1 MTADRPSVIPFRCEP
16 LDEMLDGGVEGGC
29 LTLIYGEA
37 GTGKTNLC
45 LTLARNVALQGKK
58 TIYVDSEGMS
68 MQRLIQVAGADEE
81 KVLKEVLVSEVHS
94 LDDQDRMIGKA
105 IKLVEGNADMGLIVI
120 DSITMFYR
128 LASREEERNERRVL
142 AAQSAKLLT
151 LARRTGLP
159 VVATSQVYTDVETG
173 AFEAL
178 GGNVLHHNA
187 KTIIRVERLGPGKRR
202 AVLMKHRHLAEGR
215 TAVFYL
221 TENGV
226 EAEPQRSLPTA

>member
-1 MTADRPSVIPFRCEP
+1 
-16 LDEMLDGGVEGGC
+16 MLDGGVESGC
-29 LTLIYGEA
+29 LTLFYGEA

-45 LTLARNVALQGKK
+45 LTLAKNVALQGKK
-58 TIYVDSEGMS
+58 TIYVDSEGLS
-68 MQRLIQVAGADEE
+68 MQRLKQIAWEDQE

-94 LDDQDRMIGKA
+94 LEDQDRMIGKA
-105 IKLVEGNADMGLIVI
+105 IKLAEGNPDVGLIVV

-128 LASREEERNERRVL
+128 LASKDDERAERRVL
-142 AAQSAKLLT
+142 SGQSAKLLT
-151 LARRTGLP
+151 LARKMNMP
-159 VVATSQVYTDVETG
+159 VVVTSQVYTDVETG

-187 KTIIRVERLGPGKRR
+187 KTIVKIERVAPSKRR

-221 TENGV
+221 TEQGV

>member
-1 MTADRPSVIPFRCEP
+1 MEELVLIPFRCAP
-16 LDEMLDGGVEGGC
+16 LDAMMDGGVESGC
-29 LTLIYGEA
+29 LTLFYGEA

-45 LTLARNVALQGKK
+45 LTLAKNVALQGKK
-58 TIYVDSEGMS
+58 TIYVDSEGLS
-68 MQRLIQVAGADEE
+68 MQRLKQIAGEDQE

-94 LDDQDRMIGKA
+94 LEDQDRMIGKA
-105 IKLVEGNADMGLIVI
+105 IKLAEGNPDVGLIVV

-128 LASREEERNERRVL
+128 LASKEDERAERRVL
-142 AAQSAKLLT
+142 SGQSAKLLT
-151 LARRTGLP
+151 LARKMNLP
-159 VVATSQVYTDVETG
+159 VVVTSQVYTDVETG

-187 KTIIRVERLGPGKRR
+187 KTIMKIERIAPSKRR
-202 AVLMKHRHLAEGR
+202 AMLMKHRHLAEGR

-221 TENGV
+221 TEQGV

>member
-1 MTADRPSVIPFRCEP
+1 VKVEDVRLVAFQCAP
-16 LDEMLDGGVEGGC
+16 LDDMLAGGVEGGC

-45 LTLARNVALQGKK
+45 LTLANNLALQGKK
-58 TIYVDSEGMS
+58 TVYVDSEGLS
-68 MQRLIQVAGADEE
+68 IQRLRQMAGGEQE

-94 LDDQDRMIGKA
+94 LEEQDRMIGKA
-105 IKLVEGNADMGLIVI
+105 MKLAEGNTDIGLIVV

-128 LASREEERNERRVL
+128 LSSKEDERAERRVL
-142 AAQSAKLLT
+142 AGQSAKLLT
-151 LARRTGLP
+151 LARKLNLP
-159 VVATSQVYTDVETG
+159 VVVTSQVYTDVETG

-187 KTIIRVERLGPGKRR
+187 KTIISVERVAPGKRR

-221 TENGV
+221 TDKGI
-226 EAEPQRSLPTA
+226 EAEPQSSRPIA

>member
-1 MTADRPSVIPFRCEP
+1 LEELVQIPFRCVP
-16 LDEMLDGGVEGGC
+16 LDAMLDGGVESGC
-29 LTLIYGEA
+29 LTLFYGEA

-45 LTLARNVALQGKK
+45 LTLAKNVALQGKK
-58 TIYVDSEGMS
+58 TIYVDSEGLS
-68 MQRLIQVAGADEE
+68 MQRLKQIAGEDQE

-94 LDDQDRMIGKA
+94 LEDQDRMIGKA
-105 IKLVEGNADMGLIVI
+105 IKLAEGNPDVGLIVV

-128 LASREEERNERRVL
+128 LASKDDERAERRVL
-142 AAQSAKLLT
+142 SGQSAKLLT
-151 LARRTGLP
+151 LARKMNMP
-159 VVATSQVYTDVETG
+159 VVVTSQVYTDVETG

-187 KTIIRVERLGPGKRR
+187 KTIVKIERVAPSKRR

-221 TENGV
+221 TEQGV

>member
-1 MTADRPSVIPFRCEP
+1 MTVESPSVIPFNCEP

-29 LTLIYGEA
+29 LTMIYGEA

-68 MQRLIQVAGADEE
+68 MQRLKQVAGSDEE

-105 IKLVEGNADMGLIVI
+105 IKLVEGNSDLGLIVI
-120 DSITMFYR
+120 DSMTMFYR
-128 LASREEERNERRVL
+128 LASRDEERNERRVL

-173 AFEAL
+173 TFEAL

>member
-1 MTADRPSVIPFRCEP
+1 MTTDRPSVIPFRCES

-68 MQRLIQVAGADEE
+68 MQRLSQVAGMDEE